1 MNEMYN
7 MGLSIHSIATGVLLG
22 VVLMN
27 IVLLMKI
34 KDLVKYKRNMSLMLM
49 PLSSMVL
56 GAVIFTG
63 IVMMAAKHLEF
74 SVANIVMILLS
85 FALIYLEIKRVKLLK
100 YINVKKERALEAYK
114 SFALRILYIEFV
126 LISLISL
133 WMWLI

>member
-1 MNEMYN
+1 

-126 LISLISL
+126 LIGLISL

>member
-7 MGLSIHSIATGVLLG
+7 MGLSIHSIGVGVLLG
-22 VVLMN
+22 IIFVN
-27 IVLLMKI
+27 IVILMKI
-34 KDLVKYKRNMSLMLM
+34 KDLVKYKRKMSIMLM

-74 SVANIVMILLS
+74 SVANIAMILLS
-85 FALIYLEIKRVKLLK
+85 VVLIYLEVKRVKLLK

-114 SFALRILYIEFV
+114 SFALRILTIEFV
-126 LISLISL
+126 LINVISL

>member
-7 MGLSIHSIATGVLLG
+7 MGLSIHSIGVGVLLG
-22 VVLMN
+22 IIFVN
-27 IVLLMKI
+27 IVILMKI
-34 KDLVKYKRNMSLMLM
+34 KDLVKYKRKMSIMLM

-74 SVANIVMILLS
+74 SVANIAMILLS
-85 FALIYLEIKRVKLLK
+85 VALIYLEVKRVKLLK

-114 SFALRILYIEFV
+114 SFALRILTIEFV
-126 LISLISL
+126 LISVISV